1 MYRTKYCQEIS
12 SADVGERVNVCG
24 WVQKQRDLGTLIF
37 IDLRDRSGIVQL
49 AFDAD
54 TDKEVFRSF
63 MNDKEAREKLLSS
76 PEVKSLIAQLF
87 GKR

>member
-1 MYRTKYCQEIS
+1 MNNNIDPQKLEGMLGKKNAEKITS
-12 SADVGERVNVCG
+12 SLKKGDCDALVNS
-24 WVQKQRDLGTLIF
+24 L
-37 IDLRDRSGIVQL
+37 S
-49 AFDAD
+49 D
-54 TDKEVFRSF
+54 TDKEVLRSF